1 MFNPGNHRGKIL
13 SSHLKR
19 SLFYENKNW
28 SFIFTIKLR
37 ENGFGDWIWRFLT
50 ASEIWHDGAELLFT
64 YEVPQG

>member
-1 MFNPGNHRGKIL
+1 MTYIPYGFPFTHK
-13 SSHLKR
+13 
-19 SLFYENKNW
+19 SLTQEMTIEK

-50 ASEIWHDGAELLFT
+50 ASEIWHDGAESLFT